1 MESTQ
6 RRLAQI
12 LLLPQTVLFKFLRQ
26 NAIWSES
33 WFLISTELF
42 VCLFTW
48 VFCLHICTPEEGLDS
63 MTLQLQTDLS
73 YRQFWAPMLGIELRT
88 SERVATALSH
98 WAISSTPH
106 LNSAFSPAL
115 FKRPSQEEYGVGKH
129 GSCQPQKA
137 TEPLNGDQHGLKP
150 ELILPSVLVNTNSKV
165 TSRGPVASL
174 WRSAISW
181 EWLPQ
186 SASTN
191 RILMRFWVSQDRML
205 WQRGYFWCR
214 TGRGSLSSGS
224 VQ

>member
-1 MESTQ
+1 MLYEVNLDS
-6 RRLAQI
+6 
-12 LLLPQTVLFKFLRQ
+12 LFQK
-26 NAIWSES
+26 NY
-33 WFLISTELF
+33 LF
-42 VCLFTW
+42 VCLHGCFA
-48 VFCLHICTPEEGLDS
+48 CIYAHQKRALDS

-73 YRQFWAPMLGIELRT
+73 YRQFWAPILGIKLRT
-88 SERVATALSH
+88 SGRVPTALSH
-98 WAISSTPH
+98 WATSSTPH

-150 ELILPSVLVNTNSKV
+150 ELILPLVNTNSKV
-165 TSRGPVASL
+165 TYRGSVASL
-174 WRSAISW
+174 WCSAVSW

-191 RILMRFWVSQDRML
+191 RILMRFWVSRDRML

-214 TGRGSLSSGS
+214 PGRGSLSSGS